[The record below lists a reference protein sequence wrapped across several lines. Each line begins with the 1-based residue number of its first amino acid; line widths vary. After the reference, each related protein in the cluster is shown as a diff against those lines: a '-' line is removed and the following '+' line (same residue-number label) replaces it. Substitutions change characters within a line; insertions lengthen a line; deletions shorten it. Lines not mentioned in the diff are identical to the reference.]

1 MGASVT
7 RWDRAHAGLRLTLL
21 GGFQAAELPDRNVV
35 LPTRKTQ
42 ALLAYLAV
50 PAGRAHSRESLGALL
65 WGDVPEPQA
74 RASVRVALYR
84 LRKALPSAVRSLSVD
99 GEMVA
104 LRPGAVSIDV
114 AVFEQLCADGTPLA
128 LARAVELYRGELL
141 AGLSVSESPFE
152 EWLMVQRERLREL
165 ALHALARLLTHQR
178 ETGATEAAIATALQL
193 LSLDPAREPVH
204 RILMRLYAGLGRRS
218 AALRQYQVCLNAVR
232 REFRAAP
239 TPETQHL
246 FEEIVRQRPVESELD
261 EGAAPPAPIPVVS
274 AAAPSRQDTLASL
287 TLAFEDVAASQG
299 RVMATARRHLR
310 RAVLFARTAR
320 REAARAEL
328 AAAIALFESMDM
340 AAWLH
345 RAESLK
351 DWWLG

>member
-1 MGASVT
+1 VR
-7 RWDRAHAGLRLTLL
+7 RWDRPHDGFCLTLL
-21 GGFQAAELPDRNVV
+21 GGFRACGEHGRSVV
-35 LPTRKTQ
+35 LPTRKAQ
-42 ALLAYLAV
+42 ALLAYLAM
-50 PAGRAHSRESLGALL
+50 PPGRAHSRESLAALL
-65 WGDVPEPQA
+65 WGDVAPAQA
-74 RASVRVALYR
+74 RSSVRVALYR
-84 LRKALPSAVRSLSVD
+84 VRKSLPSSAVTSLSID
-99 GEMVA
+99 GETVA
-104 LRPGAVSIDV
+104 LRSGAATVDATVFERLCAQGSPGA
-114 AVFEQLCADGTPLA
+114 LA
-128 LARAVELYRGELL
+128 KAVELYRGDLL
-141 AGLSVSESPFE
+141 AGLSIPEAPFE

-178 ETGATEAAIATALQL
+178 ETGATEAAIQTALRL

-218 AALRQYQVCLNAVR
+218 AALRQYQVCLNALR

-239 TPETQHL
+239 APETQNL
-246 FEEIVRQRPVESELD
+246 FYEIVRQRPPATDELD
-261 EGAAPPAPIPVVS
+261 EDVRSPAPTL
-274 AAAPSRQDTLASL
+274 AAAPEPPSPDRRDTLASL
-287 TLAFEDVAASQG
+287 ALAFEDTVASQG
-299 RVMATARRHLR
+299 RLMATARRHLR

-340 AAWLH
+340 ALWIQ

>member
-1 MGASVT
+1 MSVT
-7 RWDRAHAGLRLTLL
+7 RWDRAHGGLRLTLL
-21 GGFQAAELPDRNVV
+21 GGFRAAEPPDRYVV

-50 PAGRAHSRESLGALL
+50 PPGRAHSRESLATLL
-65 WGDVPEPQA
+65 WGDLPQPQA

-84 LRKALPSAVRSLSVD
+84 VRKAIPSAARSLSID

-104 LRPGAVSIDV
+104 LRTGAVSVDV
-114 AVFEQLCADGTPLA
+114 ALFEQLCTDGTPAA
-128 LARAVELYRGELL
+128 LEQAVELYRGDLL
-141 AGLSVSESPFE
+141 AGLSVPEAPFE
-152 EWLMVQRERLREL
+152 EWLMVQRERLREM

-178 ETGATEAAIATALQL
+178 ETGATEAAITTALRL
-193 LSLDPAREPVH
+193 LALDPAREPVH
-204 RILMRLYAGLGRRS
+204 RILMRLYAGLGRRG
-218 AALRQYQVCLNAVR
+218 AALRQYQFCLNALR

-239 TPETQHL
+239 APETQHL

-261 EGAAPPAPIPVVS
+261 EGSGLSIPVAS
-274 AAAPSRQDTLASL
+274 APKPSGRETLASL
-287 TLAFEDVAASQG
+287 ALAFEDVAASQG
-299 RVMATARRHLR
+299 RLMATARRHLR

-328 AAAIALFESMDM
+328 AAAIALFQSMDM
-340 AAWLH
+340 ATWLQ

>member
-1 MGASVT
+1 MEPPE
-7 RWDRAHAGLRLTLL
+7 RY
-21 GGFQAAELPDRNVV
+21 VV

-50 PAGRAHSRESLGALL
+50 PPGRAHSRESLAALL
-65 WGDVPEPQA
+65 WGDLPQPQA

-84 LRKALPSAVRSLSVD
+84 LRKAIPSAVRSLSID
-99 GEMVA
+99 GETVA
-104 LRPGAVSIDV
+104 LRAGAVAVDA
-114 AVFEQLCADGTPLA
+114 AVFEQLCAEGTPAA
-128 LARAVELYRGELL
+128 LEKAVELYRGDLL
-141 AGLSVSESPFE
+141 AGLSVPEAPFE
-152 EWLMVQRERLREL
+152 EWLMVQRERLREM

-178 ETGATEAAIATALQL
+178 ETGATEAAIATALRL
-193 LSLDPAREPVH
+193 LALDPAREPVH
-204 RILMRLYAGLGRRS
+204 RILMRLYAGLGRRG
-218 AALRQYQVCLNAVR
+218 AALRQYQLCLNALR

-239 TPETQHL
+239 APETQRL
-246 FEEIVRQRPVESELD
+246 FEEIVRQRPVESEID
-261 EGAAPPAPIPVVS
+261 ERSESSAPIAIGSPAAPP
-274 AAAPSRQDTLASL
+274 RRETLASL

-299 RVMATARRHLR
+299 RLMATARRHLR

-328 AAAIALFESMDM
+328 AAAIALFQSMDM
-340 AAWLH
+340 AGWLQ